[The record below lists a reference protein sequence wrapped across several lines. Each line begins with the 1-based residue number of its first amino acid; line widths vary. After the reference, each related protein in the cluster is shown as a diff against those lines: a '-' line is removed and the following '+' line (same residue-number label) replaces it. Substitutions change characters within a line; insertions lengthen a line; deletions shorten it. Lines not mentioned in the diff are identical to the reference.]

1 QTVPSSLTALLIA
14 VTPLWFALLDWLR
27 PGGTRP
33 SFQTMLGIV
42 VGFVGVAMLAS
53 GPGLLRPNAVDLRGV
68 AALML
73 ASIAWASGSHYL
85 GGSSDRPWRCDHHN
99 QERVGQFHR
108 ENSRRGDQKF
118 NQRL

>member
-1 QTVPSSLTALLIA
+1 RFLLAGSVLYASLRLKGVPCPSGFHWSNAAIVGGLLLGVGNGGVNWAEQTVPSSLTALLIA

-53 GPGLLRPNAVDLRGV
+53 GPGLLR
-68 AALML
+68 
-73 ASIAWASGSHYL
+73 
-85 GGSSDRPWRCDHHN
+85 
-99 QERVGQFHR
+99 
-108 ENSRRGDQKF
+108 
-118 NQRL
+118 